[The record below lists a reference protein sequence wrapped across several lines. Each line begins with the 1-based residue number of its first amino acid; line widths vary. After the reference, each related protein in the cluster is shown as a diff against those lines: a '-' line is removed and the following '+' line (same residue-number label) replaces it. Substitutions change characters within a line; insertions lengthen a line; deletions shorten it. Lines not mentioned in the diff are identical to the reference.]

1 MRFRRLSA
9 AVLLVMGL
17 TACSGEPLPAY
28 VEPSTGARMMI
39 QQSVDPSRFSNS
51 SVRIEVARYIEN
63 CKAEYLGEVAVK
75 DAATGFLL
83 PTGQKL
89 VVTASFVEKGF
100 NSSSEL
106 SEGRVFTPKRGA
118 TYTLD
123 LIYNDIGYAMNV
135 IENGRKL
142 PFSRACSY

>member
-1 MRFRRLSA
+1 MRCMKLSA
-9 AVLLVMGL
+9 AVLLVVGL
-17 TACSGEPLPAY
+17 AACSGEPLPVY
-28 VEPSTGARMMI
+28 VEPAAGARMVV

-63 CKAEYLGEVAVK
+63 CEADYLGEVAEKNV
-75 DAATGFLL
+75 DSGFLL

-89 VVTASFVEKGF
+89 VVTASFVKKGF
-100 NSSSEL
+100 NNSSVL
-106 SEGRVFTPKRGA
+106 SEGRVFTAKPGA
-118 TYTLD
+118 TYQLN
-123 LIYNDIGYAMNV
+123 LIYNKVGYAVDV